1 MPDQPVQSR
10 TRNDLFDP
18 ARGFARGRPGWMFGL
33 WYLVKCVFFLSP
45 LPWPGAWRTLL
56 LRRFGAKVGAGV
68 RWKPRVNIH
77 FPWKLTVGD
86 HTWVGEEVCIYNFEP
101 VTIGAHCCL
110 SQRAFLCAGNH
121 DYRRPDMAYR
131 NAPITLEDGVWIGA
145 QSFVAPGLTIGTDVV
160 VTAGSVV
167 TRDLPAGMICQGNPC
182 VPVRPRW
189 PDTRPAA

>member
-1 MPDQPVQSR
+1 MVSR
-10 TRNDLFDP
+10 VRNDQFD
-18 ARGFARGRPGWMFGL
+18 ASRGFSLGRPGWVFAL

-45 LPWPGAWRTLL
+45 LPWPSGWRSRL
-56 LRRFGAKVGAGV
+56 LRRFGAKVGEGV
-68 RWKPRVNIH
+68 YWKPRVNVH

-101 VTIGAHCCL
+101 VTVGAHCCL

-131 NAPITLEDGVWIGA
+131 NAPITLGDGVWIGA
-145 QSFVAPGLTIGTDVV
+145 QSFVAPGLTIGTDAV

-167 TRDLPAGMICQGNPC
+167 VRDLPAGMVCQGNPC
-182 VPVRPRW
+182 LPVRNRW
-189 PDTRPAA
+189 PETNPAA